1 MLDYILFYGSR
12 LFHERLTHKIML
24 NITKEALSCLDK
36 LDGSCKKIITNVGIC
51 SNNFIKNNKN
61 NKNKNGEMVTISYTV

>member
-1 MLDYILFYGSR
+1 MNSNLKKA
-12 LFHERLTHKIML
+12 KIPRKYVDNKKCL

-51 SNNFIKNNKN
+51 SNNFIKNNKQ
-61 NKNKNGEMVTISYTV
+61 NKNKKGEMVTISYAV